1 MTDTSP
7 LLTGIGVALG
17 GMSLHEMW
25 RAWQER
31 RGRTERHLATVHA
44 DGVEALMHQLMA
56 RVQHLEERDNE
67 CQRSVAELRAVVHRQ
82 RRRINHL
89 ERQLKAE
96 GIDVSTDEDV
106 PLFLDR
112 ETPQN
117 GLPSV

>member
-44 DGVEALMHQLMA
+44 DGVEAMM
-56 RVQHLEERDNE
+56 RNMMERIQHLEERDNE
-67 CQRSVAELRAVVHRQ
+67 CQRSVAELQAVVQRQ
-82 RRRINHL
+82 RRRINQL
-89 ERQLKAE
+89 ERQLQQS
-96 GIDVSTDEDV
+96 GIDVSTTEDV
-106 PLFLDR
+106 PVFLDR
-112 ETPQN
+112 DTPQN